1 MAGIPWT
8 GPLRAGEVA
17 SVPTSAGPV
26 VPEMGTPSPDDSPS
40 ARPPMPY
47 AVSPVRGHRPGLM
60 GVAVG
65 VSVVSLALSVLA
77 PMATIVLGLVF
88 FGVLSATLSSR
99 YLLGRF
105 AALLDPAF
113 TRVLVVLVT
122 GVALSGLLARIVG
135 RPAELVAITLG
146 YGVLAAGVW
155 RWPGTTRRVVAWA
168 VLAAALALSLGFPAY
183 HLVVLGHLLALT
195 PLGFLW
201 EWSRGMP
208 EARGRRR
215 FRGALLI
222 GYLGVPALLL
232 SGALDRWLSM
242 SPGQVRSVVG
252 DGGAI
257 LHLTTLPGTAGTPL
271 VARLL
276 AVSAF
281 LGTLGYAAW
290 IVFFPRVAPEATQAV
305 EERLPW
311 ATAPRV
317 WAGAFTAGA
326 GLAVVFTLNFARA
339 AAVLGAISAYPVL
352 FGAALL
358 VVLAGSGRRE
368 KVLPGGPE
376 STYGARTEPEGR

>member
-1 MAGIPWT
+1 
-8 GPLRAGEVA
+8 
-17 SVPTSAGPV
+17 
-26 VPEMGTPSPDDSPS
+26 
-40 ARPPMPY
+40 
-47 AVSPVRGHRPGLM
+47 M

-65 VSVVSLALSVLA
+65 VSVLSLALSVVA

-88 FGVLSATLSSR
+88 FGILSATLSFR

-105 AALLDPAF
+105 AALLDPPFA
-113 TRVLVVLVT
+113 RVLVVLIT
-122 GVALSGLLARIVG
+122 GVALSGLLTRLVG
-135 RPAELVAITLG
+135 RPAELLAITLG

-155 RWPGTTRRVVAWA
+155 RWPGRTRRVVAWA

-201 EWSRGMP
+201 EWSRGMRDT
-208 EARGRRR
+208 RGRRR
-215 FRGALLI
+215 FRGALLL
-222 GYLGVPALLL
+222 GYVGVPVLLL
-232 SGALDRWLSM
+232 SGALDRWVSM

-257 LHLTTLPGTAGTPL
+257 LRLTTLPGTEGTPL
-271 VARLL
+271 AARLL

-290 IVFFPRVAPEATQAV
+290 IVFFPRAAPEATQAV
-305 EERLPW
+305 EERLAW
-311 ATAPRV
+311 ATPPRV

-326 GLAVVFTLNFARA
+326 GLAVVFTLDFGRA
-339 AAVLGAISAYPVL
+339 AAVLGAVSAYPVL
-352 FGAALL
+352 LGVALL
-358 VVLAGSGRRE
+358 VVLAGSGGRE
-368 KVLPGGPE
+368 KVLPGASE

>member
-1 MAGIPWT
+1 MMNVAGIPWT
-8 GPLRAGEVA
+8 GPVRAEEVA
-17 SVPTSAGPV
+17 SIPTSAGPV
-26 VPEMGTPSPDDSPS
+26 VPETGTPSLEDPPG
-40 ARPPMPY
+40 ARPPLPY
-47 AVSPVRGHRPGLM
+47 AVSPVTGHRPGLM
-60 GVAVG
+60 GAAVG
-65 VSVVSLALSVLA
+65 VSVIALALSVLA

-88 FGVLSATLSSR
+88 LGLLSATLSSR

-105 AALLDPAF
+105 AGLLDPAF
-113 TRVLVVLVT
+113 TRVLLALVT
-122 GVALSGLLARIVG
+122 GVALSGLLARVVG
-135 RPAELVAITLG
+135 RPAELLAIILG
-146 YGVLAAGVW
+146 YGVLAAGVRRW
-155 RWPGTTRRVVAWA
+155 RGATRRVVAWW
-168 VLAAALALSLGFPAY
+168 VLAASLALSLGFPAY

-201 EWSRGMP
+201 EWSRGLP
-208 EARGRRR
+208 GARGRRR
-215 FRGALLI
+215 FRAALLL

-232 SGALDRWLSM
+232 SGVFDRWLSM

-252 DGGAI
+252 DGAAI
-257 LHLTTLPGTAGTPL
+257 LHLTTLPGTEGGPL

-290 IVFFPRVAPEATQAV
+290 IVFFPRAAPEVTQAV

-326 GLAVVFTLNFARA
+326 GLAVVFTLDFGRA
-339 AAVLGAISAYPVL
+339 AALLAAVSAYPLL

-358 VVLAGSGRRE
+358 VVLAGSDRR
-368 KVLPGGPE
+368 
-376 STYGARTEPEGR
+376 